1 MGKPSQTDR
10 QNASNCTKD
19 NSVSDEK
26 VITVAKRNTAPTFNF
41 EPGQLD
47 AFRGTGFDLIPLHVP
62 NALDSRGRK
71 IGKAPHKGWRKHK
84 ALTVDEA
91 IAHMGDSNVG
101 VRLAADDLVIDVD
114 PRNFAEGDDPLARL
128 VEDTGLD
135 LSKYP
140 TVVTGSGG
148 KHIYMKMPAGT
159 LTRDTIENY
168 PGVEFKAI
176 GRQVVAPGSVH
187 PDALK
192 PYLLTSGDL
201 SNVPEAPEALI
212 GTILR
217 PDRTS
222 VEGGGE
228 YSPEWLS
235 STLELLDPADFRDHS
250 RWLEIMMAC
259 HHATAGEARDEFVEW
274 STSDPQYSTHDI
286 LIGRRWDSLHS
297 DKGGRQITVKTL
309 FKELNKV
316 GVASM
321 VDFQP
326 DAATV
331 AADFPDD
338 LEPEPA
344 AAEEVEREALTLEDF
359 VGSTEYVVDG
369 FLPVGVGVIAG
380 AWGAGKT
387 VNLIPL
393 LATAAH
399 VTPKDWTVKHAELR
413 RHVVFVGEDMG
424 QIKSAIGAL
433 SMNPGAAPLAE
444 ILKWVHFFQA
454 KRLTPEALAA
464 RVKALA
470 DRFTYSN
477 EHGYPIR
484 PVVVLDTAN
493 ANCEL
498 ESENDSRAVGQM
510 MSALKG
516 AKVPTIIVGHV
527 AKAITR
533 SEFAAHSFRGSGA
546 FEADADFTAYLLH
559 DEATDDRY
567 LGVHK
572 VRFAPEF
579 REVAFDTYAKQVSVP
594 VEWDPNKRQ
603 ERTILN
609 GVPKRSSKID
619 RQEGAKKKHLDE
631 FARTILEAV
640 EDSLAGESGA
650 LPHPLLSAV
659 KGLKDHR
666 GEKVA
671 MGNALRVKAIDELV
685 AGEDLVKHDLSHLT
699 LEERRTMGLPTKGP
713 APTLLLPK
721 GRTVAAY
728 VARKLGREVEDPLD
742 QEFAD

>member
-1 MGKPSQTDR
+1 M
-10 QNASNCTKD
+10 
-19 NSVSDEK
+19 SDEQ
-26 VITVAKRNTAPTFNF
+26 VTTIATRNKAPTFNF

-47 AFRGTGFDLIPLHVP
+47 AFRETGFDLIPLHVP
-62 NALDSRGRK
+62 NALDQRGRP
-71 IGKAPHKGWRKHK
+71 IGKAPYKGWRKDR

-91 IAHMGDSNVG
+91 VEHMGDSNVG

-128 VEDTGLD
+128 AKDLDLD
-135 LSKYP
+135 LSQYP

-159 LTRDTIENY
+159 LVRDTVEKY
-168 PGVEFKAI
+168 QGVEFKAQ

-187 PDALK
+187 PDTLK
-192 PYLLTSGDL
+192 PYLLMSGDL
-201 SNVPEAPEALI
+201 ANVPAAPEALI
-212 GTILR
+212 GTIQR

-222 VEGGGE
+222 VDGGGE

-235 STLELLDPADFRDHS
+235 AALELLDPADFRDHS
-250 RWLEIMMAC
+250 RWLELMMAC

-274 STSDPQYSTHDI
+274 STSDPQYSTHGV
-286 LIGRRWDSLHS
+286 LVGRRWDSLHS
-297 DKGGRQITVKTL
+297 DKSGRQITVRTL
-309 FKELNKV
+309 FKELNKA

-321 VDFQP
+321 IDFQP

-344 AAEEVEREALTLEDF
+344 AAEEAEQEALTLEDF

-433 SMNPGAAPLAE
+433 SMNPGAAPLSE

-579 REVAFDTYAKQVSVP
+579 REVAFDTYAKTVSVP

-609 GVPKRSSKID
+609 GVPMRSSKAD
-619 RQEGAKKKHLDE
+619 RQEGAKKKQLE
-631 FARTILEAV
+631 GIGKIFVEAV

-650 LPHPLLSAV
+650 LTHPLYGEV
-659 KGLKDHR
+659 KGLKEHR

-671 MGNALRVKAIDELV
+671 KSGTLRVKALDELV
-685 AGEDLVKHDLSHLT
+685 AEGTLVRHILDHLT
-699 LEERRTMGLPTKGP
+699 PEDRKALGLPTRGP
-713 APTLLLPK
+713 APALLLPPGK
-721 GRTVAAY
+721 TAEAY

-742 QEFAD
+742 QEFAE